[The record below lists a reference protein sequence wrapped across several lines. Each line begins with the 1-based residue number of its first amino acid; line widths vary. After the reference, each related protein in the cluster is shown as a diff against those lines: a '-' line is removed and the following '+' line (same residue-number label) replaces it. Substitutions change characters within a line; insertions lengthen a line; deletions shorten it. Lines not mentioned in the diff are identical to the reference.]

1 MDKNDRTY
9 SLLHSFINAQLEKP
23 QLDELFAL
31 LEQMDDKQLHV
42 AIRSILDE
50 EDTAEADA
58 TYIQERVQVLQQDI
72 LKKID
77 PSGDETTF
85 FPRTSLK
92 RWGLAI
98 AATLLIACTATYLL
112 HQRNIFLNDGG
123 DNIAATIMPGTNKAT
138 ITIGGQDF
146 QLDSEQGELVLSTD
160 SLYYGDGTLLTTA
173 GREQPIHVKTP
184 LGGQYQLT
192 LADGS
197 KVWLNAG
204 SELTYTM
211 GFGKANRMLSL
222 KGEAYFQVVK
232 NEQLP
237 FIVHTHEQAIEVLG
251 TSFNVSAYPEESL
264 VKTTLQEGSLAVSNA
279 IQKLTLQPNQQSVL
293 DKGVNKINV
302 RHVDAASIVAWKDG
316 VFDFHGMS
324 VEDCMRIIARWYA
337 LDVVYTEKVPSVLLG
352 GKMSRGVKLSTFL
365 TFLETNFNIHGE
377 VTPER
382 KLIITTN
389 KP

>member
-1 MDKNDRTY
+1 MEKNDRTY
-9 SLLHSFINAQLEKP
+9 SLLRTFINSKLEKP
-23 QLDELFAL
+23 ELAELFVR
-31 LEQMDDKQLHV
+31 LEHVDEAQLH
-42 AIRSILDE
+42 ATIQSILDE
-50 EDTAEADA
+50 ENSEKEEVGFIRQRVNILHQRILAKIESPEEE
-58 TYIQERVQVLQQDI
+58 ERDRWQ
-72 LKKID
+72 
-77 PSGDETTF
+77 SF
-85 FPRTSLK
+85 K
-92 RWGLAI
+92 RWGLGI
-98 AATLLIACTATYLL
+98 AATLVIAFTITYLVL
-112 HQRNIFLNDGG
+112 QKDSRLLSDDSYGV
-123 DNIAATIMPGTNKAT
+123 ASTIMPGTNKAT
-138 ITIGGQDF
+138 ITVNGADF
-146 QLDSEQGELVLSTD
+146 QLDTNQAELVLSAD
-160 SLYYGDGTLLTTA
+160 GLYYGDGTLLTVA
-173 GREQPIHVKTP
+173 DAQQSIAVKTP

-204 SELTYTM
+204 SELAYTT

-222 KGEAYFQVVK
+222 KGEAYFQVRK

-279 IQKLTLQPNQQSVL
+279 IQKLILQPNQQSVL
-293 DKGVNKINV
+293 DKDVNKMNV
-302 RHVDAASIVAWKDG
+302 QDVDAASVVAWKDG

-324 VEDCMRIIARWYA
+324 VEDCMRVIARWYA
-337 LDVVYTEKVPSVLLG
+337 LDVVYNEKVPSVLLG

-382 KLIITTN
+382 KLIITT
-389 KP
+389 K